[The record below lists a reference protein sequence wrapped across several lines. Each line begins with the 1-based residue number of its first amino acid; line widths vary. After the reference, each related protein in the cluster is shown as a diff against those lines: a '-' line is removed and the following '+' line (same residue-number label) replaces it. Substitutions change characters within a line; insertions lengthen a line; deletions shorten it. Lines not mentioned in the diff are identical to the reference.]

1 MLLLLGL
8 DLLQLGL
15 LLGLELLLLGLLPLR
30 LAGDLNAVLRCSSFR
45 GAHTAAAITHG
56 ASKAIGAATAGSISP
71 RLGSRSGLHRC
82 GLSRSCA
89 RSRSSSRISAVTA
102 ACLSAGRLQQGLQ
115 HLRLPA
121 ARLPQRRRQQ
131 PHAAAAQLPGSGGSL
146 MCSHRALLYLLLLL
160 LLLRKDGSQGLQ
172 LLALRL
178 VPLRPVCQLAVAPAV
193 AHRVAARAE
202 AQRDALPAGTTVC
215 TARRRRRLGR
225 LLIGLLLR
233 LACPNLHSEFNL
245 QSLRACSAAGQSS
258 GTGRAG
264 KWGCCQG
271 CGAGK
276 QAAS

>member
-30 LAGDLNAVLRCSSFR
+30 LAGDLNAVPRCSSFR
-45 GAHTAAAITHG
+45 RAHTAAAITHG

-71 RLGSRSGLHRC
+71 RLGSRSGHHRG

-89 RSRSSSRISAVTA
+89 RSRSSSRISAVIA

-121 ARLPQRRRQQ
+121 ARLPQRRQQ

-160 LLLRKDGSQGLQ
+160 LLRKDGSQGMQ

-215 TARRRRRLGR
+215 TAQRRRRLGR

-233 LACPNLHSEFNL
+233 LACLNLHSEFNL